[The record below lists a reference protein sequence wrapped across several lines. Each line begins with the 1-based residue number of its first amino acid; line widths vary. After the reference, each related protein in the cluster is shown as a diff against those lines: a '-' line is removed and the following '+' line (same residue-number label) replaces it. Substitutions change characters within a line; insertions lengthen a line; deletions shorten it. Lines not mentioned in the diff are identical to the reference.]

1 MDFDII
7 CTSFERW
14 FHGYYLNN
22 YDIAII
28 ICGIIV
34 CIMLITIV
42 ALLVYISIHTFFWHC
57 LGRTLKKIWH
67 WFMRITM
74 PDIYERQEHLS
85 DEEIHDLMNLIY
97 DGNPLKYITIV
108 EPNPLYI
115 RVIGA
120 WTLLCQK
127 GGIC

>member
-1 MDFDII
+1 MKNLLMAPTI
-7 CTSFERW
+7 SKAKGHKLFEIRCVKGRAAKVRRN
-14 FHGYYLNN
+14 FELSKTYFTGQLP
-22 YDIAII
+22 
-28 ICGIIV
+28 
-34 CIMLITIV
+34 
-42 ALLVYISIHTFFWHC
+42 FFLHR
-57 LGRTLKKIWH
+57 LGRALKKIWH

-74 PDIYERQEHLS
+74 PNIYERQGHLS
-85 DEEIHDLMNLIY
+85 DEKIHDLMNLIY

>member
-1 MDFDII
+1 MYNAHHHCHPIGVYQHPHLFGAPHRQDFQ
-7 CTSFERW
+7 
-14 FHGYYLNN
+14 
-22 YDIAII
+22 
-28 ICGIIV
+28 
-34 CIMLITIV
+34 
-42 ALLVYISIHTFFWHC
+42 
-57 LGRTLKKIWH
+57 KIWH

-74 PDIYERQEHLS
+74 PNIYERQGHLS
-85 DEEIHDLMNLIY
+85 DEKIHDLMNLIY

>member
-1 MDFDII
+1 MDLGII
-7 CTSFERW
+7 CKSFERW

-42 ALLVYISIHTFFWHC
+42 ILLVYISIHTFLGHRI
-57 LGRTLKKIWH
+57 GRTLKKIWH
-67 WFMRITM
+67 WFMRITK
-74 PDIYERQEHLS
+74 PDIYEMQEHLS

>member
-28 ICGIIV
+28 ICSIIV

-67 WFMRITM
+67 CLCVSPCPTFM
-74 PDIYERQEHLS
+74 
-85 DEEIHDLMNLIY
+85 
-97 DGNPLKYITIV
+97 
-108 EPNPLYI
+108 
-115 RVIGA
+115 
-120 WTLLCQK
+120 K
-127 GGIC
+127 GKNT